1 VSLRGFFAL
10 ILVLGAG
17 AAGVV
22 AWSRFESD
30 APSVSA
36 PNEIVVGAAGRDV
49 AVSLRDEGMGLKQ
62 IRARL
67 IHAKG
72 ESEIS
77 AETLQGSWF
86 SGGPETEREFQ
97 IHLDPKAL
105 GLADGSA
112 RLAIDAWDWSWRGN
126 QTSVE
131 VPIEIDRVPPRIA
144 VLSGLTYID
153 QGGAA
158 AVVYQITD
166 QTERDGVEVVGAN
179 GTFFYRG
186 YPYPAPP
193 PPADGAV
200 AEAAPVAGQRIAI
213 FAVERDA
220 GKDASIAVV
229 ADDRAGNTGKARWNL
244 VLRPRVFPQGNVT
257 LPASFLRDVVPAL
270 AQQGEIDPSDPAA
283 AFHRINT
290 EMRRA
295 NEKTIR
301 AKLAESSERP
311 LFSGAFAQL
320 ANSKVTSR
328 FAEARVYFVDGQEVS
343 NATHYGYDLAS
354 LAGAQITAAN
364 AGRVM
369 HAGDLGIYGGCVL
382 VDHGLGIASLYGHL
396 SRIDVREG
404 DAVEKD
410 QRLGL
415 SGATGLAGGD
425 HLHFAML
432 VGPTYADPVEWW
444 DAKWVREHVDAA
456 LGR

>member
-1 VSLRGFFAL
+1 L
-10 ILVLGAG
+10 IAVLGVA

-22 AWSRFESD
+22 AWSRFESA
-30 APSVSA
+30 APSVTA
-36 PNEIVVGAAGRDV
+36 PSEIVVGAEGRDIAV
-49 AVSLRDEGMGLKQ
+49 AVREVGMGLKQ
-62 IRARL
+62 VRARL

-72 ESEIS
+72 ESEL
-77 AETLQGSWF
+77 ATEAFAGSWF
-86 SGGPETEREFQ
+86 SGGPEHEREMRVH
-97 IHLDPKAL
+97 IDPKAL

-112 RLAIDAWDWSWRGN
+112 RLAIDAVDWSWRGN

-131 VPIEIDRVPPRIA
+131 VPVEIDRVPPRVA
-144 VLSGLTYID
+144 VLSGLTYVD

-158 AVVYQITD
+158 AVVYQIAEA
-166 QTERDGVEVVGAN
+166 TERDGVEVTGAN
-179 GTFFYRG
+179 GTSFYRG
-186 YPYPAPP
+186 YPYPN
-193 PPADGAV
+193 PPAPAEGA
-200 AEAAPVAGQRIAI
+200 AAAPAPAAGQRVAI

-220 GKDASIAVV
+220 GKDAGIAVV
-229 ADDRAGNTGKARWNL
+229 AVDRAGNTGKARWNL

-257 LPASFLRDVVPAL
+257 LPGSFLRDVVPAL
-270 AQQGEIDPSDPAA
+270 AQQGEIDPSDPVA

-301 AKLAESSERP
+301 EKLANSNERP

-328 FAEARVYFVDGQEVS
+328 FAEARVYFVDGREVS
-343 NATHYGYDLAS
+343 KAIHYGYDLAS
-354 LAGAQITAAN
+354 LAGAPITAAN

-404 DAVEKD
+404 DAVEKG
-410 QRLGL
+410 RTLGL

-425 HLHFAML
+425 HLHFAIL

-444 DAKWVREHVDAA
+444 DAKWVREHIDAA